1 LFEAETEMGNK
12 HKIVFQPSGRQGEVD
27 DGVSVLAAAQEFGV
41 DIVNLCGKQTSC
53 GKCKIKLSIGNHAK
67 FGMTVTDEC
76 LSPWVADEEKHIN
89 EAERADH
96 MRLSCQAKVLSDVV
110 VYVPEESRGVSQIV
124 RKSAS
129 KRQISINPAVKKYYV
144 EMEPPTIDE
153 PLGDFER
160 IVRALDKRYQLGKDL
175 TIDYRTLLDIPNVV
189 REAGWKVTVT
199 VWWEKE
205 VQKIE
210 PGDTTDNQLGLAI
223 DVGTTSVAGYLCDL
237 RNGKVRAIASVMNP
251 QTLYGEDIM
260 SRITYHMTTEG
271 GLERMHKAII
281 NEGINRIVEN
291 VCADIQ
297 CKPEDILEMVLV
309 ANTAMHHIILNLNVE
324 PLGLSPFPPVIHRFI
339 DIKPRELGIKMN
351 PGGNVHIL
359 PNEAGFVGAD
369 NMGVLIAE
377 EPYNQ
382 DQNLLLIDIGT
393 NAELVL
399 GTRGKLVSASC
410 PTGPAFEG
418 AQIKFGIRATPGA
431 IEHVK
436 IDPVTFEPEY
446 RVIGVDEWLPYKG
459 DEANAPDYIKPKG
472 ICGSAIIDVM
482 AELFRTGLMLKSG
495 YFNMNLDTPRL
506 RMHGDEPEYVLAWA
520 KETSIGKDIVVT
532 VGDVRAIQMAKG
544 ALYAAC
550 KFLMMRHNIKEVD
563 KVILAGAFGSYID
576 KKQALIIGMFP
587 DIDLNKVFAIG
598 NAAGDGARIALLNKD
613 KRWEALQIAPTVE
626 YLELSTLDD
635 FIKEFGNAM
644 PFPHIEDEFPHLR
657 EFMAER
663 LDAPDMQPICFDAE
677 REDDDE

>member
-1 LFEAETEMGNK
+1 MGKK
-12 HKIVFQPSGRQGEVD
+12 HKIVFQPSGRQGEIEE
-27 DGVSVLAAAQEFGV
+27 GASVLAAAQEFGV
-41 DIVNLCGKQTSC
+41 DIVNLCGKQTNC
-53 GKCKIKLSIGNHAK
+53 GKCKIKLSTGTHAG

-76 LSPWVADEEKHIN
+76 LTPWVDDESKHIN
-89 EAERADH
+89 EAERADDI
-96 MRLSCQAKVLSDVV
+96 RLSCQARILSDVV

-129 KRQISINPAVKKYYV
+129 KRKISINPAVKKYYV
-144 EMEPPTIDE
+144 EMEGPTIEE

-160 IVRALDKRYQLGKDL
+160 VVRALDQKYQLGKDL
-175 TIDYRTLLDIPNVV
+175 TIDYRTLMDVPNVV
-189 REAGWKVTVT
+189 READWKVTVT
-199 VWWEKE
+199 IWWEKE

-210 PGDTTDNQLGLAI
+210 VGDTTDNQLGLAI

-237 RNGKVRAIASVMNP
+237 KNGKIRAVASLMNP

-271 GLERMHKAII
+271 GLGRMYKAII
-281 NEGINRIVEN
+281 DEGINRIVEN
-291 VCADIQ
+291 VCADAE
-297 CKPEDILEMVLV
+297 CKPEDILEIVLV

-324 PLGLSPFPPVIHRFI
+324 PLGLSPFPPVIHRHI

-351 PGGNVHIL
+351 PGGNIHIL

-382 DQNLLLIDIGT
+382 DLNLLLIDIGT

-399 GTRGKLVSASC
+399 GTKGKLVSASC

-436 IDPVTFEPEY
+436 IDPKTLEPQY
-446 RVIGVDEWLPYKG
+446 QVIGIDDWLPYQG
-459 DEANAPDYIKPKG
+459 DEADAPDYIKPKG

-482 AELFRTGLMLKSG
+482 AELFRSGIMLKSG
-495 YFNMNLDTPRL
+495 FFNMDLDTPRL
-506 RMHGDEPEYVLAWA
+506 SMNGDEPEYVLCWA
-520 KETSIGKDIVVT
+520 DETSIGKDIVVT

-550 KFLMMRHNIKEVD
+550 KFLMKQHNIKEVD

-576 KKQALIIGMFP
+576 KKQALIIGLFP
-587 DIDLNKVFAIG
+587 DIDLDKVYAIG

-613 KRWEALQIAPTVE
+613 KRWEAEEIAPTVE
-626 YLELSTLDD
+626 YLELSTLDE
-635 FIKEFGNAM
+635 FISEFANAM
-644 PFPHIEDEFPHLR
+644 CFPHIEDEFPHLR

-663 LDAPDMQPICFDAE
+663 LDAPDMAPILFDAD
-677 REDDDE
+677 REDDDDD